1 MAAVIGC
8 SIVSLTES
16 AHAQEAATD
25 KAIALRVGQDSHIN
39 TTTGEALS
47 VLSDSNEA
55 GERVVFAEGGGGWP
69 VKVVI
74 QSFPHSA
81 STAPGSPEAS
91 TSLTTDA
98 PQLVVERRVSTE
110 ISTDPSNWTITS
122 SYATT
127 PTTASFM
134 WDEAQAGFSATID
147 GTGRQVSAGEPIVFE
162 GLEPGSSHTVVL
174 TGSIRRSG
182 EAVVESE
189 KTFSI
194 RTLRD
199 KSRIESGEDFNPL
212 SSRASANSYQPY
224 STAYVHKTFIPDAT
238 VDGSMCNWADS
249 SYRFKGDDRGYR
261 MPSADTPYGERDYR
275 TMMFVNVNWDNPA
288 PYTVVT
294 AKDVGESVTQ
304 RDGVTTHASYAS
316 SDDMKFEEIESGGAY
331 AQVRLNHSA
340 SNPHCKILDENYG
353 GSIRYNEMVRFYRSG
368 IVEVVGYR
376 RAAPAHEMYARFSDS
391 AGIEAWTTVSQWE
404 NQGFHCLIEAA
415 CALDNYAISEE
426 Y

>member
-1 MAAVIGC
+1 MAD
-8 SIVSLTES
+8 E
-16 AHAQEAATD
+16 
-25 KAIALRVGQDSHIN
+25 AIALREGQDSRVN

-55 GERVVFAEGGGGWP
+55 GERLVLAEGRGGWP
-69 VKVVI
+69 VRVVV
-74 QSFPHSA
+74 QSVPDSA
-81 STAPGSPEAS
+81 PAALGSPDASEGSSSFTTEA
-91 TSLTTDA
+91 
-98 PQLVVERRVSTE
+98 PELVVERRVSAE
-110 ISTDPSNWTITS
+110 IASDSSRWKIAS

-134 WDEAQAGFSATID
+134 WDEAQGAFSATID
-147 GTGRQVSAGEPIVFE
+147 GAGRQISSGEAIVFE
-162 GLEPGSSHTVVL
+162 GLEPESSHTVVL
-174 TGSIRRSG
+174 TGSIGRSG
-182 EAVVESE
+182 EAPVESE

-194 RTLRD
+194 KTLGDKGRLEGERD
-199 KSRIESGEDFNPL
+199 PSPLRLQAES
-212 SSRASANSYQPY
+212 NSYQTY
-224 STAYVHKTFIPDAT
+224 TTAYVHKTFIPDAT
-238 VDGSMCNWADS
+238 VDGSLCNWTDS

-261 MPSADTPYGERDYR
+261 TPSADTPYGTRDYR

-304 RDGVTTHASYAS
+304 HDGVTTHASYAS

-340 SNPHCKILDENYG
+340 SNPHCNLLDVNYG
-353 GSIRYNEMVRFYRSG
+353 GAIRYNELVRFYRSG

-391 AGIEAWTTVSQWE
+391 AGTESWTTVSQRD
-404 NQGFHCLIEAA
+404 NQGFMCLIETA
-415 CALDNYAISEE
+415 CALDKYAISKK